1 MGNRSRWLR
10 RSPIP
15 AWNAWVSSSIENV
28 LVRRIDEVFAALD
41 LRERQ
46 VLRMRYGLQG
56 QSPLGLS
63 DIGKVLGV
71 SKERIRQIE
80 ESAMSK
86 LRQPQHAVRFVQFL
100 QEQPERLVSAAVALR
115 RCL

>member
-1 MGNRSRWLR
+1 LFDRD
-10 RSPIP
+10 
-15 AWNAWVSSSIENV
+15 V
-28 LVRRIDEVFAALD
+28 LAKRIDEVFAALD

-80 ESAMSK
+80 ESPDSPSW
-86 LRQPQHAVRFVQFL
+86 QP
-100 QEQPERLVSAAVALR
+100 
-115 RCL
+115 